1 MADTRPE
8 RRFTRIDRL
17 PPYVFNITAELKMAA
32 RRRGEDIIDF
42 SMGNPDG
49 ATPPH
54 IVEKLCT
61 VAQRPDTHGYSTSRG
76 IPRLRRAISRWYQDR
91 YDVEIDPESEAIVTI
106 GSKEGLAHLML
117 ATLDHGDTVLVPNP
131 SYPIHIYGAV
141 IAGAQVRSVPLV
153 EGVDFFNELE
163 RAIRESYPKPK
174 MMILGFPSNP
184 TAQCVELEFFEK
196 VVALAKRY
204 DVLVV
209 HDLAYADIVYD
220 GWKAPSIM
228 QVPGARDVAVE
239 FFTLSKSYNMAGW
252 RIGFMVGNKTLVSAL
267 ARIKSYHDYGTFT
280 PLQVAAIAALEGD
293 QQCVRDIAEQY
304 KRRRD
309 VLVKGLHEA
318 GWMVEMPKAS
328 MYVWAKIPEPYAA
341 MGSLV
346 NVRIIAVMSG
356 GILFGPWVGIITGVI
371 AGIHRYLID
380 IGGVTAIP
388 CFITSILAGCISGWI
403 NLKIPKAQRWRV
415 GILGGMLC
423 ETLTMILVIVW
434 APTTA
439 LGIDIV
445 SKIGIPMILGSVC
458 IGFIVL
464 LVQSVEG
471 EKEASAARQAKLA
484 LDIANKT
491 LPLFRHV
498 NSESLRKVCEI
509 IRDDIHADAVAMTNT
524 DHVLAYVGVGEHNY
538 QNGDDFI
545 SPTTRQAM
553 NYGKIIIKN
562 NDEAHR
568 TPEIHS
574 MLVIPLWE
582 KGVVTGTLK
591 IYYCHAHQITS
602 SLQEMAVGLSQ
613 IISTQLEVSRAEQLR
628 EMANKAELR
637 ALQSK
642 INPHFLFNA
651 LNAISSSIRLNP
663 DTARQLIFNLSRY
676 LRYNIELKDDEQIDI
691 KKELYQIKDYIA
703 IEQAR
708 FGDKLT
714 VIYDIDEEVNCCI
727 PSLLIQPLV
736 ENAIVH
742 GIQPCKGKGV
752 VTISVA
758 ECGNRV
764 RIAVRDTGHGID
776 PKVIERVEANEMPG
790 NKIGLLNV
798 HHRVKLLY
806 GEGLHIRR
814 LEPGTEIAFYIPN
827 QRTPVASQ
835 ATLLL

>member
-1 MADTRPE
+1 MHEIFDMLLAV
-8 RRFTRIDRL
+8 FDRAAL
-17 PPYVFNITAELKMAA
+17 MLICLFFLIRLRLFRELLHKSAHTPKELLAVTA
-32 RRRGEDIIDF
+32 IF
-42 SMGNPDG
+42 SMFALFSTWSGVP
-49 ATPPH
+49 
-54 IVEKLCT
+54 VE
-61 VAQRPDTHGYSTSRG
+61 
-76 IPRLRRAISRWYQDR
+76 
-91 YDVEIDPESEAIVTI
+91 
-106 GSKEGLAHLML
+106 
-117 ATLDHGDTVLVPNP
+117 
-131 SYPIHIYGAV
+131 
-141 IAGAQVRSVPLV
+141 
-153 EGVDFFNELE
+153 
-163 RAIRESYPKPK
+163 
-174 MMILGFPSNP
+174 
-184 TAQCVELEFFEK
+184 
-196 VVALAKRY
+196 
-204 DVLVV
+204 
-209 HDLAYADIVYD
+209 
-220 GWKAPSIM
+220 
-228 QVPGARDVAVE
+228 
-239 FFTLSKSYNMAGW
+239 
-252 RIGFMVGNKTLVSAL
+252 
-267 ARIKSYHDYGTFT
+267 
-280 PLQVAAIAALEGD
+280 
-293 QQCVRDIAEQY
+293 
-304 KRRRD
+304 
-309 VLVKGLHEA
+309 
-318 GWMVEMPKAS
+318 
-328 MYVWAKIPEPYAA
+328 
-341 MGSLV
+341 GSLV

-371 AGIHRYLID
+371 AGLHRYLID
-380 IGGVTAIP
+380 IGGITAIP
-388 CFITSILAGCISGWI
+388 CFITSIVAGVISGFI
-403 NLKIPKAQRWRV
+403 SRRVPKAQHWRA

-423 ETLTMILVIVW
+423 ETLTMILVVVW

-439 LGIDIV
+439 LGLDIV
-445 SKIGIPMILGSVC
+445 SKIGVPMILGTVS

-464 LVQSVEG
+464 LVRSVEG

-498 NSESLRKVCEI
+498 NSESLRQVCDI
-509 IRDDIHADAVAMTNT
+509 IRRDINADAVAITNT
-524 DHVLAYVGVGEHNY
+524 EKVQAYVGVGEHNY
-538 QNGDDFI
+538 QDNSDAL
-545 SPTTRQAM
+545 SPTTQQALRH
-553 NYGKIIIKN
+553 GKIIIKN

-602 SLQEMAVGLSQ
+602 SLQEMAIGLSQ

-676 LRYNIELKDDEQIDI
+676 LRYNIELNDDEQIDI

-714 VIYDIDEEVNCCI
+714 VIYDIDDEVNCRVA
-727 PSLLIQPLV
+727 SLLIQPLV

-742 GIQPCKGKGV
+742 GIQPCRGKGV
-752 VTISVA
+752 VTISIA
-758 ECGNRV
+758 QSGSRV

-776 PKVIERVEANEMPG
+776 PRIVEQLDTNEMPV
-790 NKIGLLNV
+790 NKIGLVNV

-814 LEPGTEIAFYIPN
+814 LEPGTEIAFYVPN
-827 QRTPVASQ
+827 QPPRPDA
-835 ATLLL
+835 AMLL

>member
-1 MADTRPE
+1 MHEIFDMLLAV
-8 RRFTRIDRL
+8 FDRAAL
-17 PPYVFNITAELKMAA
+17 MLICLFFLIRLRLFRELLHKSAHTPKELLAVTA
-32 RRRGEDIIDF
+32 IF
-42 SMGNPDG
+42 SMFALFSTWSGVP
-49 ATPPH
+49 
-54 IVEKLCT
+54 VE
-61 VAQRPDTHGYSTSRG
+61 
-76 IPRLRRAISRWYQDR
+76 
-91 YDVEIDPESEAIVTI
+91 
-106 GSKEGLAHLML
+106 
-117 ATLDHGDTVLVPNP
+117 
-131 SYPIHIYGAV
+131 
-141 IAGAQVRSVPLV
+141 
-153 EGVDFFNELE
+153 
-163 RAIRESYPKPK
+163 
-174 MMILGFPSNP
+174 
-184 TAQCVELEFFEK
+184 
-196 VVALAKRY
+196 
-204 DVLVV
+204 
-209 HDLAYADIVYD
+209 
-220 GWKAPSIM
+220 
-228 QVPGARDVAVE
+228 
-239 FFTLSKSYNMAGW
+239 
-252 RIGFMVGNKTLVSAL
+252 
-267 ARIKSYHDYGTFT
+267 
-280 PLQVAAIAALEGD
+280 
-293 QQCVRDIAEQY
+293 
-304 KRRRD
+304 
-309 VLVKGLHEA
+309 
-318 GWMVEMPKAS
+318 
-328 MYVWAKIPEPYAA
+328 
-341 MGSLV
+341 GSLV

-371 AGIHRYLID
+371 AGLHRYLID
-380 IGGVTAIP
+380 IGGITAIP
-388 CFITSILAGCISGWI
+388 CFITSIVAGVISGFI
-403 NLKIPKAQRWRV
+403 SRRVPKAQHWRA

-423 ETLTMILVIVW
+423 ETLTMILVVVW

-439 LGIDIV
+439 LGLDIV
-445 SKIGIPMILGSVC
+445 SKIGVPMILGTVS

-464 LVQSVEG
+464 LVRSVEG

-498 NSESLRKVCEI
+498 NSESLRQVCDI
-509 IRDDIHADAVAMTNT
+509 IRRDINADAVAITNT
-524 DHVLAYVGVGEHNY
+524 EKVQAYVGVGEHNY
-538 QNGDDFI
+538 QDNSDAL
-545 SPTTRQAM
+545 SPTTQLALRH
-553 NYGKIIIKN
+553 GKIIIKN

-602 SLQEMAVGLSQ
+602 SLQEMAIGLSQ

-676 LRYNIELKDDEQIDI
+676 LRYNIELNDDEQIDI

-714 VIYDIDEEVNCCI
+714 VIYDIDDEVNCRVA
-727 PSLLIQPLV
+727 SLLIQPLV

-742 GIQPCKGKGV
+742 GIQPCRGKGV
-752 VTISVA
+752 VTISIA
-758 ECGNRV
+758 QSGSRV

-776 PKVIERVEANEMPG
+776 PHIVEQLDTNEMPV
-790 NKIGLLNV
+790 NKIGLVNV

-814 LEPGTEIAFYIPN
+814 LEPGTEIAFYVPN
-827 QRTPVASQ
+827 QPPRPDA
-835 ATLLL
+835 AMLL

>member
-1 MADTRPE
+1 MHEIFDMLLAV
-8 RRFTRIDRL
+8 FDRAAL
-17 PPYVFNITAELKMAA
+17 MLICLFFLIRLRLFRELLHKSAHTPKELLAVTA
-32 RRRGEDIIDF
+32 IF
-42 SMGNPDG
+42 SMFALFSTWSGVP
-49 ATPPH
+49 
-54 IVEKLCT
+54 VE
-61 VAQRPDTHGYSTSRG
+61 
-76 IPRLRRAISRWYQDR
+76 
-91 YDVEIDPESEAIVTI
+91 
-106 GSKEGLAHLML
+106 
-117 ATLDHGDTVLVPNP
+117 
-131 SYPIHIYGAV
+131 
-141 IAGAQVRSVPLV
+141 
-153 EGVDFFNELE
+153 
-163 RAIRESYPKPK
+163 
-174 MMILGFPSNP
+174 
-184 TAQCVELEFFEK
+184 
-196 VVALAKRY
+196 
-204 DVLVV
+204 
-209 HDLAYADIVYD
+209 
-220 GWKAPSIM
+220 
-228 QVPGARDVAVE
+228 
-239 FFTLSKSYNMAGW
+239 
-252 RIGFMVGNKTLVSAL
+252 
-267 ARIKSYHDYGTFT
+267 
-280 PLQVAAIAALEGD
+280 
-293 QQCVRDIAEQY
+293 
-304 KRRRD
+304 
-309 VLVKGLHEA
+309 
-318 GWMVEMPKAS
+318 
-328 MYVWAKIPEPYAA
+328 
-341 MGSLV
+341 GSLV

-371 AGIHRYLID
+371 AGLHRYLID
-380 IGGVTAIP
+380 IGGITAIP
-388 CFITSILAGCISGWI
+388 CFITSIVAGVISGFI
-403 NLKIPKAQRWRV
+403 SRRVPKAQHWRA

-423 ETLTMILVIVW
+423 ETLTMILVVVW

-439 LGIDIV
+439 LGLDIV
-445 SKIGIPMILGSVC
+445 SKIGVPMILGTVS

-464 LVQSVEG
+464 LVRSVEG

-498 NSESLRKVCEI
+498 NSESLRQVCDI
-509 IRDDIHADAVAMTNT
+509 IRRDINADAVAITNT
-524 DHVLAYVGVGEHNY
+524 EKVQAYVGVGEHNY
-538 QNGDDFI
+538 QDNSDAL
-545 SPTTRQAM
+545 SPTTQQALR
-553 NYGKIIIKN
+553 YGKIIIKN

-602 SLQEMAVGLSQ
+602 SLQEMAIGLSQ

-676 LRYNIELKDDEQIDI
+676 LRYNIELNDDEQIDI

-714 VIYDIDEEVNCCI
+714 VIYDIDDEVNCRVA
-727 PSLLIQPLV
+727 SLLIQPLV

-742 GIQPCKGKGV
+742 GIQPCRGKGV
-752 VTISVA
+752 VTISIA
-758 ECGNRV
+758 QSGSRV

-776 PKVIERVEANEMPG
+776 PKIVKQLDTNEMPV
-790 NKIGLLNV
+790 NKIGLVNV

-814 LEPGTEIAFYIPN
+814 LEPGTEIAFYVPH
-827 QRTPVASQ
+827 QPPRPGA
-835 ATLLL
+835 AMLL